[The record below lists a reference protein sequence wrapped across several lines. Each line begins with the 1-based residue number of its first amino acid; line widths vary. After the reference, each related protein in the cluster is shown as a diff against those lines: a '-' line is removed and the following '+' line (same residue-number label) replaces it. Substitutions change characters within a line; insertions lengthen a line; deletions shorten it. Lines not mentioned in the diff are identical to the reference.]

1 MVFDN
6 AWIPYYYDVSC
17 KYNKIKHLDKDQKI
31 YKKLNRVFTLGSVVP
46 LYTSYSE
53 LDKILEDIKKLYSKL

>member
-1 MVFDN
+1 MFDN

-17 KYNKIKHLDKDQKI
+17 KYEKVKHLDIDQKI
-31 YKKLNRVFTLGSVVP
+31 RKKLDRVFRLGGIAP

-53 LDKILEDIKKLYSKL
+53 LDKILEDIKKLFSKL